1 MERDETPLWARE
13 LRAFT
18 EFSLGQLESRL
29 TKTFDARLD
38 GFEERLG
45 GLGARMDGFESRVT
59 RKIDNMDQRIAERFE
74 RLERKFQS

>member
-1 MERDETPLWARE
+1 MESDKTPLWARE

-29 TKTFDARLD
+29 TKTFDLRLD
-38 GFEERLG
+38 DVEHRI
-45 GLGARMDGFESRVT
+45 GARMDAFESRVE

-74 RLERKFQS
+74 RLESKIQT